1 MPSLP
6 TRTRARSGLPLL
18 ALVGLLALN
27 LLLVLSASALARP
40 PARTDR
46 PSSGAA
52 AHPVWLRLGHTA
64 MDRPRDALP
73 RRQSRP

>member
-18 ALVGLLALN
+18 ALVGLLAL
-27 LLLVLSASALARP
+27 SASSLRRP
-40 PARTDR
+40 PARTDG
-46 PSSGAA
+46 PTPGAA